1 MNKYEN
7 LIIHDYEDIYEL
19 ADLMNTIADSID
31 DESDYGSVAVYGKS
45 EFIWEMFEIL
55 AYEYDVKI
63 GAVDINRFHLDDC
76 YGKEYCLRIF
86 DDGMMVIEPARN
98 EDGELY
104 HIDDIAFI
112 YQEDC
117 EQDLINRALE
127 DEACVTLFGFDEG
140 CGECCH
146 ECDCDLHKCDT
157 DKSAVSSASTTSEK
171 SCYMVNGKEC
181 SKEEY
186 EKKRNEIIKDIDKF
200 EDEFLNVFSNAI
212 KTKARIMDDFDRLL
226 RLW

>member
-1 MNKYEN
+1 MNKYEK
-7 LIIHDYEDIYEL
+7 LTIHDYEDIYEL
-19 ADLMNTIADSID
+19 ADLMNIIPKGID

-76 YGKEYCLRIF
+76 YGAEYSLRIF
-86 DDGMMVIEPARN
+86 DDGMMVVEPARN
-98 EDGELY
+98 KDGELY
-104 HIDDIAFI
+104 CINDIAFI

-127 DEACVTLFGFDEG
+127 DEAIVTLFGFEEC

-146 ECDCDLHKCDT
+146 ECDCGLHKCDT
-157 DKSAVSSASTTSEK
+157 DKSAVSSASTTPTVSYK
-171 SCYMVNGKEC
+171 VNGKEC

-200 EDEFLNVFSNAI
+200 EDEFLDMFENAI
-212 KTKARIMDDFDRLL
+212 RTKARIMDDFDRLL